1 MKPTL
6 YAEDVATSSGGAPIR
21 ALQAIVRT
29 LPRRC
34 PNTRCVDGWDSTD
47 TALFPNG
54 RDCMSC
60 DGLGFLYPDPPEW
73 WPPSKAALIRWRE
86 EQVPMMW
93 RVLGIVEVD
102 DE

>member
-6 YAEDVATSSGGAPIR
+6 YAEDVLVMASQHLLSFPEPFDVTRI
-21 ALQAIVRT
+21 

-34 PNTRCVDGWDSTD
+34 PNPQFYSR
-47 TALFPNG
+47 PQ
-54 RDCMSC
+54 DCTTC

-73 WPPSKAALIRWRE
+73 WMTERDLDDQLNPAERTWRWFCDD
-86 EQVPMMW
+86 VW

-102 DE
+102 E